1 MKINFYFI
9 LRDAGIGQY
18 LYKYLFGVSCIGG
31 RIGFG
36 MRPSVQSCKLLK
48 TNNLR
53 KTIGREA
60 KKKIVPK
67 RLFCFTELSVFRKF
81 AAQMTKNSLFFLS
94 F

>member
-9 LRDAGIGQY
+9 LLNGGVGQY
-18 LYKYLFGVSCIGG
+18 PYKYLFGVSCIGG

-36 MRPSVQSCKLLK
+36 MRPCVQSCKLLK
-48 TNNLR
+48 INNLR

-60 KKKIVPK
+60 KKKSAPK
-67 RLFCFTELSVFRKF
+67 WLFCFTKLSVFRKF

>member
-9 LRDAGIGQY
+9 LLNGGVGQY
-18 LYKYLFGVSCIGG
+18 PYKYLFGVSCIGG

-36 MRPSVQSCKLLK
+36 MRHPVKSCKLLK

-53 KTIGREA
+53 KAIGRGG

-67 RLFCFTELSVFRKF
+67 RLFCFTKLSVFREF
-81 AAQMTKNSLFFLS
+81 AAKMTKNSLFFCVS
-94 F
+94 